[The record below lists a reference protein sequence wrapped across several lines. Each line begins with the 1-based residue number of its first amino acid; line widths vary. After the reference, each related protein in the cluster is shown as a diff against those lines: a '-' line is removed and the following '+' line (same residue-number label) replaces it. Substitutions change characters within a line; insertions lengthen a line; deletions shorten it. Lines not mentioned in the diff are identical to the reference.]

1 MTEQKPQKRPDQKMN
16 EVETSER
23 ESTQNLIVSLVIIA
37 VVVLLSL
44 LLHDWA
50 RHALHPD
57 ITSWKSH
64 LITIIFASLLPIIV
78 AYLFLRRQNSSIVKM
93 EKEIVEYRQ
102 KAQVIQEREDKYSMI
117 LESIEDGYFEVDLA
131 GNMTFCNDSLVKISG
146 YSKDELMGMNNR
158 EYTTPEMGKK
168 MYQVFSRVF
177 QTGKPVKVMD
187 YEVIGKDGSMISL
200 EMSTSLMRDSSG
212 EPIGFRGI
220 LRDITERKE
229 AEKALQESEEKYRTI
244 LENIE
249 DGYYEVDMN
258 GNLTFFNDSLCKLY
272 GRARDEL
279 MGKNLREFTNS
290 ENAKAG
296 YEVFNRVNTTGKR
309 AKGIDWEIL
318 RKDGTKRYVEPS
330 VSPIRDSKGQQVG
343 FRGILRDITER
354 KQMDEKIRKLLASFG
369 EVWSR

>member
-1 MTEQKPQKRPDQKMN
+1 
-16 EVETSER
+16 
-23 ESTQNLIVSLVIIA
+23 
-37 VVVLLSL
+37 
-44 LLHDWA
+44 
-50 RHALHPD
+50 
-57 ITSWKSH
+57 
-64 LITIIFASLLPIIV
+64 
-78 AYLFLRRQNSSIVKM
+78 M
-93 EKEIVEYRQ
+93 EKEIAEYRQ
-102 KAQVIQEREDKYSMI
+102 KEKVMKEREEKYTMI
-117 LESIEDGYFEVDLA
+117 LESIEDGYFEVDLT
-131 GNMTFCNDSLVKISG
+131 GNLTFCNDSLVKIAG
-146 YSKDELMGMNNR
+146 YSREELVGMNNR
-158 EYTTPEMGKK
+158 EYTSPEMAKK
-168 MYQVFSRVF
+168 MYQVFSRVY
-177 QTGKPVKVMD
+177 QTGKPVKFMD
-187 YEVIGKDGSMISL
+187 YEVIKRDGSTIFL

-229 AEKALQESEEKYRTI
+229 AEKALQDSEEKYRTI

-258 GNLTFFNDSLCKLY
+258 GNLSFFNDSLCKIY

-279 MGKNLREFTNS
+279 MGKNLRAFTSS
-290 ENAKAG
+290 ESAKAG

-330 VSPIRDSKGQQVG
+330 VSPIIDSEGQQVG